1 MFNIGHI
8 VGKTQFNSM
17 FIEKSKSV
25 GGENVNTNVTH
36 NVHTETE
43 QEVALESFNCNE
55 AVYSNT

>member
-1 MFNIGHI
+1 MLNIGHI

-17 FIEKSKSV
+17 FIEKSKS

>member
-1 MFNIGHI
+1 
-8 VGKTQFNSM
+8 M

-25 GGENVNTNVTH
+25 SGENVNTNVTH